1 MKRITREVAG
11 RKEDGGFSPP
21 SSSILPPFIR
31 TFPSPREKIT
41 HRHQKPS
48 RYREE
53 SRFPAKFNV
62 SPVCVGQIRPFLQG
76 VRVVLRIGSTQST
89 GAIRAEH
96 RIGLWDRE
104 ISHHR
109 PIFRLLLYK
118 AGGLKAFFKVS
129 PFILST

>member
-1 MKRITREVAG
+1 M
-11 RKEDGGFSPP
+11 
-21 SSSILPPFIR
+21 
-31 TFPSPREKIT
+31 
-41 HRHQKPS
+41 
-48 RYREE
+48 
-53 SRFPAKFNV
+53 
-62 SPVCVGQIRPFLQG
+62 GQIRPFLQG
-76 VRVVLRIGSTQST
+76 VRVVLRIGQST

-129 PFILST
+129 LFILST